1 MMRGILF
8 DSVNFVVLDVR
19 AQLLEKSLKDYDL
32 SLTKYCILLKCQELN
47 TDAVALR
54 TLSDL
59 FRVQPSAITQ
69 ATNSLEARGLIKRIS
84 SSEDARVKMVMLTSK
99 GACFLEPIHNAL
111 FSVMRLL
118 FNPTLDFDRETFL
131 QRGLRIGG
139 QVGDIWSHAFIE
151 RYPASAN
158 LTAVSLF
165 RKSVEDALFEKTL
178 LPLTECRI
186 LQRLAEVGEPQRA
199 IDLATHMRIQPPT
212 LAKAKLKLQER
223 EYICC
228 LKSSYDKK
236 AVYLELTDKGKAAQK
251 IILAELDRVGREQY
265 WGCLS
270 QEDLE
275 TTKKIRGLF
284 LDEIVRQ
291 EREHRRRMLDSL
303 RSV

>member
-1 MMRGILF
+1 MKRGVLF

-19 AQLLEKSLKDYDL
+19 AQLLERNLKDYDL
-32 SLTKYCILLKCQELN
+32 NLTRYCILLKCQESN
-47 TDAVALR
+47 TDAVTLR
-54 TLSDL
+54 TLSSL

-69 ATNSLEARGLIKRIS
+69 ATNNLETRGLIQRVS
-84 SSEDARVKMVMLTSK
+84 SSKDARMKMVVLTAQ
-99 GACFLEPIHNAL
+99 GTCFLEPVHTTL
-111 FSVMRLL
+111 FNMMRLL
-118 FNPTLDFDRETFL
+118 FNPTLDWNKETFL

-139 QVGDIWSHAFIE
+139 QVGDIWSSAFIE
-151 RYPASAN
+151 RYPVSAN

-165 RKSVEDALFEKTL
+165 RKSVENALFEKTG

-199 IDLATHMRIQPPT
+199 IDLAAHMRIQPPT

-223 EYICC
+223 GYICC
-228 LKSSYDKK
+228 LKSPYDKK
-236 AVYLELTDKGKAAQK
+236 AVYLELTNKGTAVQK
-251 IILAELDRVGREQY
+251 VILTELDRVGREQY

-275 TTKKIRGLF
+275 TTRKIRELF
-284 LDEIVRQ
+284 LDDIARQ
-291 EREHRRRMLDSL
+291 EREHQRRVLDSL